1 MFASRQWLTLSV
13 RITWERLRAQKIF
26 IKECGENNMNIQ
38 DEMNRIFKMQKD
50 NLANERKFIQRCKNG
65 VGEWEVLPNFETFDT
80 RKEAEDFLDG
90 ERKSSKMRNAIYIVY
105 AVNLKQLARMGT
117 HILQEAHDVLV
128 MENNRAGFYLMGNC
142 LLHFSY

>member
-1 MFASRQWLTLSV
+1 MFSSRQWLTLSV

-26 IKECGENNMNIQ
+26 IKECGEKNMNIQ

-90 ERKSSKMRNAIYIVY
+90 ERKSYGR
-105 AVNLKQLARMGT
+105 
-117 HILQEAHDVLV
+117 
-128 MENNRAGFYLMGNC
+128 
-142 LLHFSY
+142 